1 MSDTLTP
8 ITRQETFLARAGG
21 QDVTTPTPVTREE
34 IFLQAI
40 IDNEG
45 GGGATSWI
53 GVTTTALTDGATTN
67 PITINGESV
76 TAVAGNITS
85 YGADE
90 FIYNGSA
97 WQLFGAANAAPL
109 VCTFSKSGNNIVCDK
124 TQTEIVAAYE
134 AKKEVLAYV
143 PKTVV
148 GSNWPTIEDRVLRL
162 AGVVYSNSV
171 AILIQFE
178 SEYRKAA
185 DSGVSA
191 SCGVLSLSSTF
202 VIAAWSPWSA
212 SYRAALPTAIESDNG
227 KFLGVS
233 SGDWA
238 ALTLPTELPSVTSSD
253 NGKDLS
259 VVDGAWAAVM
269 KDPLVVTYTITGAAV
284 NGAYPLSANYTF
296 EEILAAYYAGRDVI
310 GRCNI
315 PIGIN
320 FMTLSANLNELLVDG
335 NSSSPTYGDPI
346 MVMYALSGIEQS
358 AMTGMAGSVRHM
370 IDDTASLAL
379 DYFPLTSQFSYD
391 STTHTLT
398 LNL

>member
-1 MSDTLTP
+1 MTP
-8 ITRQETFLARAGG
+8 DNNPFPEETEYLDEIAEGVGASEPSTPPLNPFPKDKAYLA
-21 QDVTTPTPVTREE
+21 E
-34 IFLQAI
+34 IAENI
-40 IDNEG
+40 SS
-45 GGGATSWI
+45 ATQFI

-67 PITINGESV
+67 PFTINGQSV

-90 FIYNGSA
+90 FIFNGTA

-124 TQTEIVAAYE
+124 TQNEIVAAYE
-134 AKKEVLAYV
+134 AKKEVIAYV
-143 PKTVV
+143 PQTVV

-202 VIAAWSPWSA
+202 VIAAWTPWSA
-212 SYRAALPTAIESDNG
+212 SYRVALPPVSSSDDG

-259 VVDGAWAAVM
+259 VVNGAWAAVM

-284 NGAYPLSANYTF
+284 DGVYPMSSDTSYADIQAAIAANRGVTAHITVDGVDAIIALSFMESTYVAYTTVTILNGALLCLAITHTAS
-296 EEILAAYYAGRDVI
+296 AAYGKMF
-310 GRCNI
+310 
-315 PIGIN
+315 PIN
-320 FMTLSANLNELLVDG
+320 TAQML
-335 NSSSPTYGDPI
+335 YDP
-346 MVMYALSGIEQS
+346 STQS
-358 AMTGMAGSVRHM
+358 LAMTNVPEVS
-370 IDDTASLAL
+370 S
-379 DYFPLTSQFSYD
+379 
-391 STTHTLT
+391 
-398 LNL
+398 